1 MSLNLSTEETTTPVN
16 TDNLSE
22 NIRNNIGIVKWFNG
36 SKGFGFIR
44 SLSDN
49 SEIFVHHSNLQ
60 VNEDCW
66 KTLIQGEYVEYDVDS
81 ATEGRVQA
89 KSVTGIKR
97 GPLMCESNKN
107 NNLNIIRSKWTKKTS
122 DEQDSEEN
130 VDSTSA

>member
-1 MSLNLSTEETTTPVN
+1 MSSNLMTSEETSTPVN
-16 TDNLSE
+16 TTNLSE
-22 NIRNNIGIVKWFNG
+22 TIRDNVGIVKWFNG

-44 SLSDN
+44 NLQDN
-49 SEIFVHHSNLQ
+49 SEIFVHHSNLH

-66 KTLIQGEYVEYDVDS
+66 KTLIQGEYVEFDIDS

-107 NNLNIIRSKWTKKTS
+107 NNLNIIRSKWTKKS
-122 DEQDSEEN
+122 QDGEEESLN
-130 VDSTSA
+130 ETM

>member
-1 MSLNLSTEETTTPVN
+1 MSSNLMTSEETTTPVN
-16 TDNLSE
+16 TTNLSE
-22 NIRNNIGIVKWFNG
+22 TIRDNVGIVKWFNG

-44 SLSDN
+44 NLQDN
-49 SEIFVHHSNLQ
+49 SEIFVHHSNLH

-66 KTLIQGEYVEYDVDS
+66 KTLIQGEYVEFDIDS

-107 NNLNIIRSKWTKKTS
+107 NNLNIIRSKWTKKS
-122 DEQDSEEN
+122 QDGEEEN
-130 VDSTSA
+130 LNETM

>member
-1 MSLNLSTEETTTPVN
+1 MSSNLMTSEETTTPVN
-16 TDNLSE
+16 TTNLSE
-22 NIRNNIGIVKWFNG
+22 TIRDNVGIVKWFNG

-44 SLSDN
+44 NLQEN
-49 SEIFVHHSNLQ
+49 SEIFVHHSNLH

-66 KTLIQGEYVEYDVDS
+66 KTLIQGEYVEFDIDS

-107 NNLNIIRSKWTKKTS
+107 NNLNIIRSKWTKKS
-122 DEQDSEEN
+122 QDGEE
-130 VDSTSA
+130 DSLNETM

>member
-1 MSLNLSTEETTTPVN
+1 MSSNLMTSEETSTPVN
-16 TDNLSE
+16 TTNLSE
-22 NIRNNIGIVKWFNG
+22 TIRDNVGIVKWFNG

-44 SLSDN
+44 NLQDN
-49 SEIFVHHSNLQ
+49 SEIFVHHSNLH

-66 KTLIQGEYVEYDVDS
+66 KTLIQGEYVEFDIDS

-107 NNLNIIRSKWTKKTS
+107 NNLNIIRSKWTKKS
-122 DEQDSEEN
+122 QDGEE
-130 VDSTSA
+130 DSLNETM